1 MIIPKIRVLV
11 VDDSALIRKILCLM
25 IESDSHFELVGCA
38 DNGKKALEL
47 CVVTKPDVVSMD
59 VNMPEIDGV
68 EATRQIMEQNP
79 TPIVIVSGFYQPS
92 EVELAIRVLEAGA
105 VYIMEKPFSPGHP
118 NYESSKRNYLN
129 ALKLM
134 SEVKVVRRRIK
145 TPTETKVQFPK
156 PELSVSVPTNTDFE
170 VLLIGAS
177 AGGPE
182 SVRRLLENIS
192 PQFPLPVVFVQHID
206 PHFADG
212 FVTWLNSYS
221 KLEVLIAADNQTLE
235 CGKVYMPPGK
245 SHIEIKANKT
255 VRLLP
260 ASSKTELIPS
270 VNRLFESAV
279 GVFGNKTIAVLLSGM
294 GKDGAE
300 MMKKLHTAGA
310 LTYAQDEKS
319 CLVFGMPYEAIKLK
333 AVTKVLSPNEIAI
346 DICSV
351 IENKS
356 H

>member
-1 MIIPKIRVLV
+1 MIKPKIRVLV
-11 VDDSALIRKILCLM
+11 VDDSALIRKILCSI
-25 IESDSHFELVGCA
+25 IESDGRFDVVGCA
-38 DNGKKALEL
+38 DNGKKALEM
-47 CVVTKPDVVSMD
+47 CIVTKPDVVSMD

-68 EATRQIMEQNP
+68 EATHQIMEQNP

-118 NYESSKRNYLN
+118 NYEASKRNYLN

-145 TPTETKVQFPK
+145 TPFEAKTQFPDTTIN
-156 PELSVSVPTNTDFE
+156 VSTPINSNFE

-182 SVRRLLENIS
+182 SVRKLLENIS
-192 PQFPLPVVFVQHID
+192 PRFPLPVVFVQHID
-206 PHFADG
+206 PHFAAG

-221 KLEVLIAADNQTLE
+221 KLEVLIATDNQTLE

-245 SHIEIKANKT
+245 SHIEFKANKT
-255 VRLLP
+255 IGLLP
-260 ASSKTELIPS
+260 ASSNTELIPS
-270 VNRLFESAV
+270 VNRLFESAAA
-279 GVFGNKTIAVLLSGM
+279 VFGKKTIAVLLSGM

-300 MMKKLHTAGA
+300 MMKLYSVGA
-310 LTYAQDEKS
+310 LTYAQEEKS

-333 AVTKVLSPNEIAI
+333 AVTKVLSPSEIAI
-346 DICSV
+346 DICSIV
-351 IENKS
+351 ENK
-356 H
+356 